1 MKLKI
6 KLFLMLVLASSIMI
20 TTSCKKDDPTLPKVE
35 TGNFVAKTNGTAE
48 GGGSV
53 TDDGFADITA
63 RGVCYS
69 QVENPTI
76 SDQKTS
82 DGTGQGVFTS
92 KLSQLAPGFTYHVR
106 AYATNS
112 VGTSYGSDVVFT
124 VPL

>member
-6 KLFLMLVLASSIMI
+6 KMLFLLVLASGIMI
-20 TTSCKKDDPTLPKVE
+20 ATSCKKDPVLPTV
-35 TGNFVAKTNGTAE
+35 TTSSFVAHTNGTAE
-48 GGGSV
+48 GGGNV
-53 TDDGFADITA
+53 TDDGDADVTA

-69 QVENPTI
+69 QVKNPTI

-82 DGTGQGVFTS
+82 DGTGTGEFTS
-92 KLSQLAPGFTYHVR
+92 KLSPLAPGFTYHAR

-112 VGTSYGSDVVFT
+112 VGTSYGADVEFT